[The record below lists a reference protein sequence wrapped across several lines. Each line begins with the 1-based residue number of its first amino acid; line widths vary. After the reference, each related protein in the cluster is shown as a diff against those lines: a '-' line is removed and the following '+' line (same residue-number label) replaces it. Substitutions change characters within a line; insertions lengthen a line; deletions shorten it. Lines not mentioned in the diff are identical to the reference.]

1 MVNPILQML
10 NQRSPMNNIM
20 GLVNAVKG
28 NPQGMFNNMMQ
39 TNPQFRKFIND
50 TRGKSVDQIAQEY
63 GVDMSLL
70 NNLLK

>member
-10 NQRSPMNNIM
+10 NQKSPMNNIM

>member
-39 TNPQFRKFIND
+39 TNPQFRKFVND

-63 GVDMSLL
+63 GVDVSLL